1 MLSYPLSHLHFHTVD
16 LEDWSMGSLTQLRI
30 DTVYQLTQ
38 RLLTNT
44 KASFFHG
51 QTISHLYRMDLL
63 PLMIKAAFAFNDEG
77 VV

>member
-44 KASFFHG
+44 KASFFSWPDHLPF
-51 QTISHLYRMDLL
+51 ISDGLTPADDKGR
-63 PLMIKAAFAFNDEG
+63 FCF
-77 VV
+77 